1 MATVCLGSKY
11 HSSMS
16 RGVRANEHY
25 LLWICTGSQSSV
37 TFYDAYLRSAASPCS
52 DLLALSSRVSYT
64 AALHTRLSKVQLG
77 RFRVVLAGFIQSVRS
92 LYVFTTLRR
101 ERSFS
106 WGKSQE
112 SQLTQLCFPFFL
124 IHTVLCL
131 FDLPCSDLC
140 PLYTLPWWVLL
151 FLLCF
156 QCSSLHA
163 ANGLMGSFQP
173 RRPCLISS

>member
-112 SQLTQLCFPFFL
+112 SQLTQLCFPFFFYPYCVVSVWPSL
-124 IHTVLCL
+124 LWPLSFIHSPMVGFIIFVALST
-131 FDLPCSDLC
+131 CSQ
-140 PLYTLPWWVLL
+140 WAHG
-151 FLLCF
+151 F
-156 QCSSLHA
+156 
-163 ANGLMGSFQP
+163 
-173 RRPCLISS
+173 I

>member
-124 IHTVLCL
+124 SILCCVCL
-131 FDLPCSDLC
+131 TFLALTFV
-140 PLYTLPWWVLL
+140 LYTLSHGGFYYFCCVVYMQP
-151 FLLCF
+151 
-156 QCSSLHA
+156 
-163 ANGLMGSFQP
+163 MGSWVHFNP
-173 RRPCLISS
+173 EGLA